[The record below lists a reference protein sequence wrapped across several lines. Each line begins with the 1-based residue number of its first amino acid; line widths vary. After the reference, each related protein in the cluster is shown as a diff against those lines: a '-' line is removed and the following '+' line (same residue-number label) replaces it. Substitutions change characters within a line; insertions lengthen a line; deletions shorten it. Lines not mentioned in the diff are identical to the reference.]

1 MSPPDL
7 SVIIL
12 NYNTRD
18 HLRACLQ
25 SVQAEGSF
33 IDTEVIVVDN
43 ASRDGSAEM
52 VAAEFRWARL
62 IRAPRNGGFAY
73 GNNLALREA
82 RGAAVMLLNPDTRVP
97 RGAFAVLLERLAADP
112 RVGIVGPKLLRPDG
126 SMHLASR
133 RSFPTPSV
141 AFYRLSGLSR
151 LFPHDPRF
159 GRYNLTFVDPDVPL
173 DVDSVCGACMLVRRA
188 VMDQVGVLD
197 ERFFMYGE
205 DLDWCLRARQAGW
218 TVRYE
223 PAVVVR
229 HQHGA
234 ASRKRA
240 MRTTIHFF
248 RAMDL
253 FYQKHYVERYHPLV
267 TGAVRTAIYGAL
279 TVALCRTFL
288 TTPSQRRVGL

>member
-1 MSPPDL
+1 MDL

-12 NYNTRD
+12 NFNTRD
-18 HLRACLQ
+18 HLRTCLQ
-25 SVQAEGSF
+25 SVRDEGSALEAE
-33 IDTEVIVVDN
+33 IIVVDN
-43 ASRDGSAEM
+43 ASTDGSAAM
-52 VAAEFRWARL
+52 VAAEFPWVQL
-62 IRAPRNGGFAY
+62 IRAPRNGGYAY

-82 RGAAVMLLNPDTRVP
+82 RGSSLMLLNPDTRVP
-97 RGAFAVLLERLAADP
+97 PGGFAMLLERLHADR

-133 RSFPTPSV
+133 RSFPTPPV
-141 AFYRLSGLSR
+141 AFYRFSGLSR
-151 LFPHDPRF
+151 IFPRSSRF
-159 GRYNLTFVDPDVPL
+159 GRYNLTFLDPDVPVE
-173 DVDSVCGACMLVRRA
+173 VDSVCGACMLLRRE
-188 VMDQVGVLD
+188 VIDQIGLLD

-218 TVRYE
+218 IVRYE
-223 PAVVVR
+223 PATVYL

-234 ASRKRA
+234 ASSKRA
-240 MRTTIHFF
+240 VRTTFYFF

-279 TVALCRTFL
+279 TLALCRTFL
-288 TTPSQRRVGL
+288 TQPSQRRVGL